1 MLSLQLVNCGLSDA
15 TVANLEQRGIAA
27 LFPIQKAVFE
37 PVMAG
42 RDLIGRARTGSGK
55 TLAFALPVV
64 ESLVKVC
71 PISGLGASFPPEEGH
86 LHSVVRSAADA
97 LAERA
102 EA

>member
-1 MLSLQLVNCGLSDA
+1 MLFLQLVNCGLSDA

-71 PISGLGASFPPEEGH
+71 PRPPVLMRGTCVRGLVSFC
-86 LHSVVRSAADA
+86 
-97 LAERA
+97 
-102 EA
+102 